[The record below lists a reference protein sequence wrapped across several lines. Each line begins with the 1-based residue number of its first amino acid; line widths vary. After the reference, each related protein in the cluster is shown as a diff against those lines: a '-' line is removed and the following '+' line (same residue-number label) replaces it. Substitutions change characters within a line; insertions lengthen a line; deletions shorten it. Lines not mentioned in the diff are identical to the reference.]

1 MGFLKAKLSGSSD
14 GEPIL
19 ITGTTSTAANTLH
32 TTSTSAG
39 DNTWDEI
46 YLWGFNN
53 GTGDVNLTI
62 EYGST
67 SHVIVQTLSAK
78 AGLSVPI
85 LPGTVGNTG
94 LVVKAFKGG
103 SATVGVLGFVN
114 QISS

>member
-46 YLWGFNN
+46 YVWGYNN
-53 GTGDVNLTI
+53 GTGSVNLTI

-67 SHVIVQTLSAK
+67 SHVLVHSLGAKTGNTL
-78 AGLSVPI
+78 I
-85 LPGTVGNTG
+85 LPGTIGNTG

-103 SATVGVLGFVN
+103 SAAVGVMGFVN